1 MTVFIYK
8 LRSQST
14 SIFISESEYFSF
26 SVFFSVLFFQF
37 ENCFSQKPGMYMT
50 FWSANE
56 SPEKLLEVSGFSA
69 NFINIKYHRS
79 ITKGV
84 ETEERM

>member
-1 MTVFIYK
+1 MVTVFIYK

-14 SIFISESEYFSF
+14 SIFISESECFPS
-26 SVFFSVLFFQF
+26 SVFFFSVLFFQF

-56 SPEKLLEVSGFSA
+56 SPEKLLEVSGFSLGE
-69 NFINIKYHRS
+69 FY
-79 ITKGV
+79 
-84 ETEERM
+84 

>member
-26 SVFFSVLFFQF
+26 SVFFPVLFFQF

-50 FWSANE
+50 FWCANE
-56 SPEKLLEVSGFSA
+56 SPEKLLEVSGFSLSE
-69 NFINIKYHRS
+69 FY
-79 ITKGV
+79 
-84 ETEERM
+84 